1 VNIKEYISGGF
12 IESYVLGL
20 ASKEER
26 EHFEQL
32 CRQHPELIAAREEF
46 EKALEQQLLNQAV
59 LPANGVKDKVMDA
72 IRQQPTANQTK
83 IITMENVNTNRGS
96 SARWVAAASVILL
109 LAAAFFAFKFYS
121 ENKKLQEKLDVANNG
136 TGNGDTK
143 PADPKAEEEKR
154 MNDLMADPKVAV
166 VNLNGLPKAPGA
178 SAKVLWDS
186 TADNVYLVIKNMP
199 KLQASDKQYQLWSII
214 NGQNGLEPTDMGLFD
229 VGDDGKIMLKIDQRV
244 KKADAF
250 AITIESK
257 GNATGKPNLNELQV
271 LGTTPKT
278 L

>member
-12 IESYVLGL
+12 IENYVLGL

-26 EHFEQL
+26 EEFEQL
-32 CRQHPELIAAREEF
+32 CKQHPELIAARDEF

-83 IITMENVNTNRGS
+83 IITMENVNTNRRS
-96 SARWVAAASVILL
+96 TPAWAVAAVIILL
-109 LAAAFFAFKFYS
+109 ISTGFFGYKYFTM
-121 ENKKLQEKLDVANNG
+121 KKELDDKPVAG
-136 TGNGDTK
+136 TTTDGKDPK
-143 PADPKAEEEKR
+143 SADPKAEDEKR

-166 VNLNGLPKAPGA
+166 VNLSGLPKAPGA

-250 AITIESK
+250 AITVEQK

>member
-1 VNIKEYISGGF
+1 MNIKEYISGGF

-26 EHFEQL
+26 EEFEQL
-32 CRQHPELIAAREEF
+32 CKQHPELIAAREAF

-83 IITMENVNTNRGS
+83 IITMENVNTNRSS
-96 SARWVAAASVILL
+96 SARWVAAASVVLL

-121 ENKKLQEKLDVANNG
+121 ENKKLKDDLAKAG
-136 TGNGDTK
+136 TGGK
-143 PADPKAEEEKR
+143 ADSALNAQIEQQR
-154 MNDLMADPKVAV
+154 QMTDVLADPKVAV
-166 VNLNGLPKAPGA
+166 VNLKGLEKTPNS

-186 TADNVYLVIKNMP
+186 TADNVYLVIKNLP
-199 KLQASDKQYQLWSII
+199 RLQATDKQYQLWSII
-214 NGQNGLEPTDMGLFD
+214 NGKNGLEPTDMGLFD
-229 VGDDGKIMLKIDQRV
+229 VGDDGKIMLKIDQKV

-250 AITIESK
+250 AITVEQR
-257 GNATGKPNLNELQV
+257 GNASGKPDLSQLQV
-271 LGTTPKT
+271 MGSTPKS

>member
-26 EHFEQL
+26 EEFEQL
-32 CRQHPELIAAREEF
+32 CKQHPELVAARDEF

-96 SARWVAAASVILL
+96 SARWVAAASIILL
-109 LAAAFFAFKFYS
+109 LAAAFFAFKYYS
-121 ENKKLQEKLDVANNG
+121 QNKKLNEELAGIKKSG
-136 TGNGDTK
+136 GGDTALNAK
-143 PADPKAEEEKR
+143 IEQER
-154 MNDLMADPKVAV
+154 QMADVMTDPNIAV
-166 VNLNGLPKAPGA
+166 VNLKGTENAKNAN
-178 SAKVLWDS
+178 AKVLWDS

-199 KLQASDKQYQLWSII
+199 KLQATDKQYQLWSII
-214 NGQNGLEPTDMGLFD
+214 NGQNGLEPTSMGLFD
-229 VGDDGKIMLKIDQRV
+229 VGDDGKIMLKIDQKV

-250 AITIESK
+250 AITIEK
-257 GNATGKPNLNELQV
+257 RGNTGGPDLSQLQTMGSTKS
-271 LGTTPKT
+271 L
-278 L
+278 

>member
-1 VNIKEYISGGF
+1 MNIKEYISGGF

-32 CRQHPELIAAREEF
+32 CKQHPELIAAREEF

-96 SARWVAAASVILL
+96 SARWVAAASIVLL
-109 LAAAFFAFKFYS
+109 LVSAYFAYKFYS
-121 ENKKLQEKLDVANNG
+121 ENQELKKKEVAG
-136 TGNGDTK
+136 TGSETK
-143 PADPKAEEEKR
+143 PDVKDNDASKMADII
-154 MNDLMADPKVAV
+154 ADPKVAV
-166 VNLNGLPKAPGA
+166 VNLKGLEKTPNS

-186 TADNVYLVIKNMP
+186 TADNVYLVIKNLP
-199 KLQASDKQYQLWSII
+199 KLQATDKQYQLWSII

-229 VGDDGKIMLKIDQRV
+229 VGDDGKIMLKIDQKV

-250 AITIESK
+250 AITVEQR
-257 GNATGKPNLNELQV
+257 GNATGKPDLTQLQV
-271 LGTTPKT
+271 MGNTPK